1 MWDIII
7 SSSLR
12 LKVWIWYRCQNR
24 RKKYY
29 QHNGEQLGCYKK
41 VYIKTHRLSKKKDIY
56 GCSFAANLSWK
67 KKFFLKK
74 HLCFFTKYTLF
85 AEKNIFIGKK
95 KVLYWKCFLLEKN
108 FLTEKNIYEN
118 VNDKM

>member
-56 GCSFAANLSWK
+56 GCSFVAKLSWK
-67 KKFFLKK
+67 KNFFFEKTFVFFYKIYIICRKK
-74 HLCFFTKYTLF
+74 YFYR
-85 AEKNIFIGKK
+85 EK

-108 FLTEKNIYEN
+108 FFTEKNIYEN
-118 VNDKM
+118 VNNKM